1 MDWATKSKAV
11 VGLQMAKR
19 HKYYKKEDTL
29 WVSVDESE
37 RGAKINRVVAIKNY
51 FYFDMNPRTGA
62 IRSFEIK
69 HFNDLINQN
78 KKSPN
83 IYSEQETASIRFYL
97 VDDGYEQTGAD
108 CVFFDKTQNA
118 MITID
123 RNEVGNIQG
132 VEIINTNYFLT

>member
-1 MDWATKSKAV
+1 MDWATKFKAV

-78 KKSPN
+78 KKSSN
-83 IYSEQETASIRFYL
+83 IYSEQETASIRFHL
-97 VDDGYEQTGAD
+97 VDDGYEQTGAAKFKN
-108 CVFFDKTQNA
+108 VLILF
-118 MITID
+118 
-123 RNEVGNIQG
+123 
-132 VEIINTNYFLT
+132 

>member
-1 MDWATKSKAV
+1 
-11 VGLQMAKR
+11 
-19 HKYYKKEDTL
+19 
-29 WVSVDESE
+29 
-37 RGAKINRVVAIKNY
+37 
-51 FYFDMNPRTGA
+51 A

-83 IYSEQETASIRFYL
+83 IYSEQETASIRFHL